1 MKGTMRQ
8 KHWVV
13 AALLSASACGRG
25 SVGTT
30 ADAGVD
36 SSVTIRLDGLAARDA
51 VSQEIA
57 TAADAGQSAPAC
69 HEENGLC
76 GTDVDYCCDGFAC
89 GSTTL
94 DPTFHCM
101 KICAGHA
108 ECSTGCCA
116 ELGDS
121 GITVCL
127 PQLFCPEIFCSSE
140 EETCGSDTPCCAG
153 LACAVFDTTPP
164 TSACKPICTQHSECS
179 TGCCAELGD
188 SGITVCLAQSFCPEI
203 FCRTEDESC
212 LGENPCCKD
221 LVCAVFSTT
230 PQTSACK
237 PICERHEDC
246 ATGCCASLGTD
257 SPSACLDKI
266 YCGG

>member
-1 MKGTMRQ
+1 MKGTMRRML
-8 KHWVV
+8 WVV
-13 AALLSASACGRG
+13 AAALSASACGRD

-36 SSVTIRLDGLAARDA
+36 SSVTIRLDGLVARDA
-51 VSQEIA
+51 VSQEIS
-57 TAADAGQSAPAC
+57 TAADAGQSPPAC

-121 GITVCL
+121 GIGVCL
-127 PQLFCPEIFCSSE
+127 PQLFCPEIFCSGE
-140 EETCGSDTPCCAG
+140 EETCGSGTPCCAE

-164 TSACKPICTQHSECS
+164 TSACKPICTQHAECS

-188 SGITVCLAQSFCPEI
+188 SGITACLAQSFCPEI
-203 FCRTEDESC
+203 FCLAEDESC

-221 LVCAVFSTT
+221 LVCAVFNTT

>member
-1 MKGTMRQ
+1 MKGTMRR

-127 PQLFCPEIFCSSE
+127 PQLFCPEIFC
-140 EETCGSDTPCCAG
+140 
-153 LACAVFDTTPP
+153 
-164 TSACKPICTQHSECS
+164 
-179 TGCCAELGD
+179 
-188 SGITVCLAQSFCPEI
+188 
-203 FCRTEDESC
+203 RTEDESC